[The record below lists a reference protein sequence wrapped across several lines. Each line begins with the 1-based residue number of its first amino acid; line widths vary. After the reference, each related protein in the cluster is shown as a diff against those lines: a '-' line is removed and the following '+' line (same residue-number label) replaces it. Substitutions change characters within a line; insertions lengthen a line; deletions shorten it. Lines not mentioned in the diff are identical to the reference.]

1 MQINML
7 IVDSTLCRSDGLL
20 WLHTT
25 LIHVDDDTCE
35 CCQNI
40 SCLSAMAGPFE
51 AKTGQLK

>member
-7 IVDSTLCRSDGLL
+7 IVDSTLCRSDGLS

-35 CCQNI
+35 FCQNI
-40 SCLSAMAGPFE
+40 SCLSAMTGPFE

>member
-35 CCQNI
+35 FCQNI